1 MRAVLRFAPW
11 IAVLGLVSPVAAA
24 AQPVGTFAWQTQPY
38 CNRIVVAVTQ
48 VGATYTL
55 DGYDDQCG
63 GANPR
68 APLTG
73 AAAINPDGSIGFGL
87 NIVTAA
93 GRSVHL
99 TATITLAALSGTWR
113 DDGEN
118 AGTFAFDA
126 ATGGPPRPR
135 PGAGQAIAAALVDR
149 SVPAFRHA
157 RNFSAL
163 TRPATGVYCLTPVLP
178 AGLTLADVYSHLTIE
193 WGSSSGFDLFASV
206 NDLGS
211 GLCSTG
217 QVSVHTYRLTGSP
230 VTGVAASNSVSFNLT
245 LFLR

>member
-1 MRAVLRFAPW
+1 MRTVLRFALGT
-11 IAVLGLVSPVAAA
+11 AVLGLVSPVAAA
-24 AQPVGTFAWQTQPY
+24 AQPVGSFAWQTQPY

-87 NIVTAA
+87 NIVTAV
-93 GRSVHL
+93 GRSVHM

-118 AGTFAFDA
+118 AGTFAFNV

-149 SVPAFRHA
+149 SGPVFRHA

-163 TRPATGVYCLTPVLP
+163 TRPATGIYCLTPALP
-178 AGLTLADVYSHLTIE
+178 PGLTLADVYSHVTVE
-193 WGSSSGFDLFASV
+193 WGFSAGSILFAYP
-206 NDLGS
+206 NEFGS
-211 GLCSTG
+211 GGCVAG
-217 QVSVHTYRLTGSP
+217 QIPVHTYALTGSP
-230 VTGVAASNSVSFNLT
+230 LTVSASNSVSFDLT